1 MNKSMAGRAKEGK
14 RDSFTL
20 ADDKDLGGLV
30 SGGLWF
36 GGLHLPEE
44 LLEDPHERLVV
55 FGAEDFGDEGA
66 AFGQE
71 LAGQL
76 ERHQRQVCL
85 RESVVLPV
93 RSDVRRAV
101 VQHNIHLPRLQL
113 LLQSLSTYDKNITLA
128 LHISL

>member
-1 MNKSMAGRAKEGK
+1 MDVINCLIALIDFYKDRKNKQTSCRQFERMNDTVNDKQMKKSMAGRAKEGQ
-14 RDSFTL
+14 RDSCTL

-71 LAGQL
+71 LAG
-76 ERHQRQVCL
+76 
-85 RESVVLPV
+85 
-93 RSDVRRAV
+93 
-101 VQHNIHLPRLQL
+101 
-113 LLQSLSTYDKNITLA
+113 
-128 LHISL
+128 

>member
-1 MNKSMAGRAKEGK
+1 MTVWENEWYRKWTRAWQKKE
-14 RDSFTL
+14 SESCTL

-71 LAGQL
+71 LAG
-76 ERHQRQVCL
+76 
-85 RESVVLPV
+85 
-93 RSDVRRAV
+93 
-101 VQHNIHLPRLQL
+101 
-113 LLQSLSTYDKNITLA
+113 
-128 LHISL
+128 